1 MPRIADR
8 ISEKKRQPKRGRG
21 MLSERMFLFTRGA
34 AGMAIWKLRRAF
46 CFGLLVL
53 TFGVV
58 FAFLARTVVGT
69 GRVVSFTMRFMC
81 LACSCSRR
89 KRTSSARESSFL
101 VLMRDSERYAT
112 CGRGRLC
119 VLLPVRSSGQ
129 PILYRTTHWLPKV
142 WDTY

>member
-1 MPRIADR
+1 MRPRTTDILK
-8 ISEKKRQPKRGRG
+8 ETKRQLKRGRG
-21 MLSERMFLFTRGA
+21 MLIERTFVFTRGA

-53 TFGVV
+53 AFGVV

-101 VLMRDSERYAT
+101 VL
-112 CGRGRLC
+112 
-119 VLLPVRSSGQ
+119 
-129 PILYRTTHWLPKV
+129 
-142 WDTY
+142 